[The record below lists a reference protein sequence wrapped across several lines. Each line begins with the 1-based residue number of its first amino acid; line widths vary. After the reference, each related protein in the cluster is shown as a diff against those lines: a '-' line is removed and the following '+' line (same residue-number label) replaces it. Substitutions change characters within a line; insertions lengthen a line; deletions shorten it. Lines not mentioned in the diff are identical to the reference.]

1 MQTIK
6 NQRNIYTDMKKENFI
21 QKYGAYA
28 VALVLFVAVA
38 CIYCLPALEGKVVQS
53 GDSTNAVSAVHESTE
68 YSKNTG
74 DYAFWTGSMFS
85 GMPNYQI
92 GGGRY
97 EANEWLKP
105 FRKIM
110 LKGHWSTPWVFI
122 TFFVCFYI
130 LMRAFNI
137 NKWLSIVG
145 ALATGFSS
153 YFFIIVQAGHNSK
166 TSSIALISVV
176 AAGFYLIFRKRYGL
190 GVVLTML
197 FTAIGFGNHPQMSY
211 YLFMMIG
218 LFFFAELYIHIKEK
232 RYKDLAVGSLLFFG
246 SLFVGLGT
254 GSSTIFVNKEYAE
267 QTMRGGHSD
276 LKKTSDRE
284 NKTKGLDLDYA
295 TAWSYGIDETLS
307 FIIPGVMGGA
317 STYDVGTDSELYKSL
332 VQHGI
337 PRQSAA
343 QFCANVPLYW
353 GDQPFTAGNVY
364 MGAIVCFLFVLGLL
378 IVKGPYKWAILAAT
392 LFSIFLAWGHNFM
405 WLTELFFNYFPMY
418 NKFRAVSSILIVA
431 EVAMPLLGFLAVKEL
446 MDGTLSREKAIKSI
460 YIAAGVTAG
469 LCLIIALFGGAMFD
483 FVAPIDGSIA
493 SQLPDFAYQGILD
506 ERTSLMKS
514 DAWRSFLFIV
524 LAAATL
530 WVYAQGKLKW
540 GYMVAILGVL
550 VVADMWPVNKRYL
563 NDSHF
568 VTKKNNNAAFQMQPY
583 EKQILQDKDPHFRVF
598 NLTTNTFNDARTSYY
613 LKSIGG
619 YSAAKLRRYQDLIDE
634 HISKMNWN
642 VIGML
647 NAKYIIVPEQ
657 KSGQAKVQLNPY
669 AMGNAWFVDTL
680 VVANDANEESEA
692 LNYLDLHTTAVL
704 DKEFAHHVKDFTPGT
719 DSTAVVKLTKYTPR
733 YLDYEYTT
741 SKPGTIVF
749 SEIYYPYGWKA
760 TIDGQ
765 PADIYRVNYMLR
777 AINVPAGAHKIH
789 MEFAPDSVKK
799 GDTIAMVCIV
809 IMYGT
814 ILLIIFLTVL
824 RTIRRR
830 KVNS

>member
-1 MQTIK
+1 
-6 NQRNIYTDMKKENFI
+6 MKKENFL

-28 VALVLFVAVA
+28 AALVLFVAIA
-38 CIYCLPALEGKVVQS
+38 CIYCSPALEGKVIRS
-53 GDSTNAVSAVHESTE
+53 GDSTSAAAAVHESTE
-68 YSKNTG
+68 YTRTTG
-74 DYAFWTGSMFS
+74 DYSFWTGSMFS

-92 GGGRY
+92 GGGHY
-97 EANEWLKP
+97 EANDWLKP

-122 TFFVCFYI
+122 IFFVCFYI

-176 AAGFYLIFRKRYGL
+176 AAGFFLIFRKRYGL

-218 LFFFAELYIHIKEK
+218 LFFFAELYTHIKEK
-232 RYKDLAVGSLLFFG
+232 RYKDLAIGSALFFG
-246 SLFVGLGT
+246 SLFIGLGT
-254 GSSTIFVNKEYAE
+254 GSSTIFVNQEYAE

-276 LKKTSDRE
+276 LQKVSDAE

-295 TAWSYGIDETLS
+295 TQWSYGIDESLS
-307 FIIPGVMGGA
+307 FLIPGVMGGA

-332 VQHGI
+332 VKNGV
-337 PRQSAA
+337 PRNSAA

-392 LFSIFLAWGHNFM
+392 LFSVALAWGHNFM
-405 WLTELFFNYFPMY
+405 PLTELFFKYFPMY

-431 EVAMPLLGFLAVKEL
+431 EVAMPLLGFLAIKAL
-446 MDGTLSREKAIKSI
+446 MDGTVAREKAMRSI
-460 YIAAGVTAG
+460 YVATGVTAG
-469 LCLIIALFGGAMFD
+469 ICLFIALFGGMVFD
-483 FVAPIDGSIA
+483 FKAPVDA
-493 SQLPDFAYQGILD
+493 SFASSLPDFAYQGILA
-506 ERTSLMKS
+506 EREALMKG

-530 WVYAQGKLKW
+530 WIYTKGWLKW

-550 VVADMWPVNKRYL
+550 VMADMWPVNKRYL
-563 NDSHF
+563 NDEHF
-568 VTKKNNNAAFQMQPY
+568 VTKRDNKAAFQMYPY
-583 EKQILQDKDPHFRVF
+583 EQQILQDKDPHFRVM
-598 NLTTNTFNDARTSYY
+598 NLTTSTFNDARTSYY

-619 YSAAKLRRYQDLIDE
+619 YSAAKLRRYQDLIDQ
-634 HISKMNWN
+634 HISKMNMG

-647 NAKYIIVPEQ
+647 NAKYFIVPDQ
-657 KSGQAKVQLNPY
+657 KTGQAIVQRNPY

-680 VVANDANEESEA
+680 QVVDTPNEESDA
-692 LNYLDLHTTAVL
+692 LNHIDLHTTAVL
-704 DKEFAHHVKDFTPGT
+704 DKEFASYVSNFTPGT
-719 DSTAVVKLTKYTPR
+719 DSTATVRLTKYTPR

-741 SKPGTIVF
+741 GKPGTIVF

-760 TIDGQ
+760 TIDGE

-777 AINVPAGAHKIH
+777 AINVPAGKHTIH
-789 MEFAPDSVKK
+789 MEFAPDSAKR
-799 GDTIAMVCIV
+799 GDTIALICIG
-809 IMYGT
+809 IMYAT
-814 ILLIIFLTVL
+814 ILFVIAFSIFRAV
-824 RTIRRR
+824 R
-830 KVNS
+830 KRKMQA

>member
-1 MQTIK
+1 
-6 NQRNIYTDMKKENFI
+6 MKKESLW
-21 QKYGAYA
+21 QRYGAYA
-28 VALVLFVAVA
+28 VALAIFVAIA
-38 CIYCLPALEGKVVQS
+38 CVYCAPALEGKVIQT
-53 GDSTNAVSAVHESTE
+53 GDGTSAAAAVHESTE

-74 DYAFWTGSMFS
+74 DYTFWTGSMFS

-97 EANEWLKP
+97 EANVWLKP
-105 FRKIM
+105 FRKVM
-110 LKGHWSTPWVFI
+110 LKGHYSTPWIFI
-122 TFFVCFYI
+122 IFFVCFYM

-190 GVVLTML
+190 GVVMTML

-211 YLFMMIG
+211 YLFMMVG
-218 LFFFAELYIHIKEK
+218 LFFLAEIYIHIKEK
-232 RYKDLAVGSLLFFG
+232 RYKDLAIGSLLFFG
-246 SLFVGLGT
+246 SLGIGLGT

-276 LKKTSDRE
+276 LQKVSDTE
-284 NKTKGLDLDYA
+284 NKTRGLDLDYA
-295 TAWSYGIDETLS
+295 TQWSYGIDESLS

-317 STYDVGTDSELYKSL
+317 SSYDVGTDSELYKSL
-332 VQHGI
+332 VKYGV

-392 LFSIFLAWGHNFM
+392 LFSVLLALGHNFM

-418 NKFRAVSSILIVA
+418 SKFRAVSSILIVA
-431 EVAMPLLGFLAVKEL
+431 EVAMPLLGFLAVKVL
-446 MDGTLSREKAIKSI
+446 MDGKLTREEAVKNI

-469 LCLIIALFGGAMFD
+469 LCLVIALFGGAMFD

-493 SQLPDFAYQGILD
+493 RQLPDFAYQGILA
-506 ERTSLMKS
+506 EREALMKS

-530 WVYAQGKLKW
+530 WVFAQGKLKW

-563 NDSHF
+563 NDNHF
-568 VTKKNNNAAFQMQPY
+568 VTKKSNNGAFQMQPH
-583 EKQILQDKDPHFRVF
+583 EKLILQDEDPHFRVM
-598 NLTTNTFNDARTSYY
+598 NLTTSTFNDARTSYY

-634 HISKMNWN
+634 HISKMNMN

-647 NAKYIIVPEQ
+647 NAKYFIVSD
-657 KSGQAKVQLNPY
+657 KKNGQPQVQLNPY

-680 VVANDANEESEA
+680 LVAENANEESDA
-692 LNYLDLHTTAVL
+692 LNYIDLHTTAVL
-704 DKEFAHHVKDFTPGT
+704 DKEFASYVEDFTPER
-719 DSTAVVKLTKYTPR
+719 DSMATVHLTKYTPR
-733 YLDYEYTT
+733 YLDYEYST

-777 AINVPAGAHKIH
+777 AINVPAGEHKIH
-789 MEFAPDSVKK
+789 MEFDPDSVKK

>member
-1 MQTIK
+1 
-6 NQRNIYTDMKKENFI
+6 MKKENFI

-28 VALVLFVAVA
+28 VALILFVVLA
-38 CIYCLPALEGKVVQS
+38 CIYCAPALEGKVIQS
-53 GDSTNAVSAVHESTE
+53 GDSTSAAAAVHESTE
-68 YSKNTG
+68 YSKSTG
-74 DYAFWTGSMFS
+74 DYTFWTGSMFS

-97 EANEWLKP
+97 EANVWLKP
-105 FRKIM
+105 FRNIM
-110 LKGHWSTPWVFI
+110 LKGHYSAPWIFI
-122 TFFVCFYI
+122 IFFVCFYA
-130 LMRAFNI
+130 LMRAFSI

-176 AAGFYLIFRKRYGL
+176 VAGFYLIFRKKYGL

-218 LFFFAELYIHIKEK
+218 LFFFAELYTHIKEK
-232 RYKDLAVGSLLFFG
+232 RYKDLAIGSLLFFG
-246 SLFVGLGT
+246 SLGIGLGT

-276 LKKTSDRE
+276 LAKTNDAE

-295 TAWSYGIDETLS
+295 TQWSYGIDESLS

-317 STYDVGTDSELYKSL
+317 SSYDVGTDSELYKSL
-332 VQHGI
+332 VKQGV

-392 LFSIFLAWGHNFM
+392 LFSALLALGHNFM

-446 MDGTLSREKAIKSI
+446 MDGTLTREKAIKSI
-460 YIAAGVTAG
+460 YIATGATAG

-493 SQLPDFAYQGILD
+493 SQLPDFVYQGILH
-506 ERTSLMKS
+506 ERATLMKS

-530 WVYAQGKLKW
+530 WIFVQGKLKW

-550 VVADMWPVNKRYL
+550 VIADMWPVNKRYL

-568 VTKKNNNAAFQMQPY
+568 VTKKNNNGAFQMQPH
-583 EKQILQDKDPHFRVF
+583 EKLILQDEDPHFRVM

-634 HISKMNWN
+634 HISKMNMN
-642 VIGML
+642 VIGMF
-647 NAKYIIVPEQ
+647 NAKYFIVRDK
-657 KSGQAKVQLNPY
+657 KSGQPQVQLNPY

-680 VVANDANEESEA
+680 AVVNNANEESDA
-692 LNYLDLHTTAVL
+692 LNYIDLHTTAVL
-704 DKEFAHHVKDFTPGT
+704 DKEFAGYVENFTPEH
-719 DSTAVVKLTKYTPR
+719 DPEAMVRLTKYTPR
-733 YLDYEYTT
+733 YLDYEYST

-777 AINVPAGAHKIH
+777 AINVPAGTHNIH
-789 MEFAPDSVKK
+789 MEFAPNSVKK
-799 GDTIAMVCIV
+799 GNTIAMTCVI

-814 ILLIIFLTVL
+814 MLVVIGLALYGVV
-824 RTIRRR
+824 RRR
-830 KVNS
+830 KENE

>member
-1 MQTIK
+1 M
-6 NQRNIYTDMKKENFI
+6 
-21 QKYGAYA
+21 
-28 VALVLFVAVA
+28 VLFVAIA
-38 CIYCLPALEGKVVQS
+38 CIYCSPALEGKVIRS
-53 GDSTNAVSAVHESTE
+53 GDSTSAAAAVHESTE
-68 YSKNTG
+68 YTRTTG
-74 DYAFWTGSMFS
+74 DYSFWTGSMFS

-92 GGGRY
+92 GGGHY
-97 EANEWLKP
+97 EANDWLKP

-122 TFFVCFYI
+122 IFFVCFYI

-166 TSSIALISVV
+166 TSSIALISVA
-176 AAGFYLIFRKRYGL
+176 AAGFYLIFRKRYGW

-232 RYKDLAVGSLLFFG
+232 RYKDLAIGSVLFFG
-246 SLFVGLGT
+246 SLFIGLGT
-254 GSSTIFVNKEYAE
+254 GSSTIFVNQEYAE

-276 LKKTSDRE
+276 LQKVSDAE

-295 TAWSYGIDETLS
+295 TQWSYGIDESLS
-307 FIIPGVMGGA
+307 FLIPGVMGGA

-332 VQHGI
+332 VKNGV
-337 PRQSAA
+337 PRNSAA

-392 LFSIFLAWGHNFM
+392 LFSVFLAWGHNFM
-405 WLTELFFNYFPMY
+405 PLTEFFFKYFPMY

-431 EVAMPLLGFLAVKEL
+431 EVAMPLLGFLAIKEL
-446 MDGTLSREKAIKSI
+446 MDGTIAREKAMKSI
-460 YIAAGVTAG
+460 YIATGVTAG
-469 LCLIIALFGGAMFD
+469 ICLFIALFGGVMFD
-483 FVAPIDGSIA
+483 FKAPVDAGFA
-493 SQLPDFAYQGILD
+493 SSLPDFAYQGILA
-506 ERTSLMKS
+506 EREALMKG

-530 WVYAQGKLKW
+530 WVYAKGWLKW

-550 VVADMWPVNKRYL
+550 VMADMWPVNKRYL
-563 NDSHF
+563 NDEHF
-568 VTKKNNNAAFQMQPY
+568 VTKRDNKAAFQMYPY
-583 EKQILQDKDPHFRVF
+583 EQQILQDKDPHFRVM

-619 YSAAKLRRYQDLIDE
+619 YSAAKLRRYQDLIDQ
-634 HISKMNWN
+634 HISKMNMG

-647 NAKYIIVPEQ
+647 NAKYFIVPDQ
-657 KSGQAKVQLNPY
+657 KGGQPAVQRNPF

-680 VVANDANEESEA
+680 QVVDTPNEESDA
-692 LNYLDLHTTAVL
+692 LNHIDLHTTAVL
-704 DKEFAHHVKDFTPGT
+704 DKEFAPYVSNFTPDT
-719 DSTAVVKLTKYTPR
+719 DSTATVRLTKYTPR

-741 SKPGTIVF
+741 DKPGTIVF

-760 TIDGQ
+760 TIDGE

-777 AINVPAGAHKIH
+777 AINVPAGKHTIH
-789 MEFAPDSVKK
+789 MEFAPDSAKR
-799 GDTIAMVCIV
+799 GDTIALICIG
-809 IMYGT
+809 IMYAT
-814 ILLIIFLTVL
+814 ILFVIAFSIFRAV
-824 RTIRRR
+824 RKR
-830 KVNS
+830 KVQA

>member
-1 MQTIK
+1 
-6 NQRNIYTDMKKENFI
+6 MKKENFL

-28 VALVLFVAVA
+28 AALVLFVAIA
-38 CIYCLPALEGKVVQS
+38 CIYCSPALEGKVIRS
-53 GDSTNAVSAVHESTE
+53 GDSTSAAAAVHESTE
-68 YSKNTG
+68 YTRTTG
-74 DYAFWTGSMFS
+74 DYSFWTGSMFS

-92 GGGRY
+92 GGGHY
-97 EANEWLKP
+97 EANDWLKP

-122 TFFVCFYI
+122 IFFVCFYI

-218 LFFFAELYIHIKEK
+218 LFFFAELYTHIKEK
-232 RYKDLAVGSLLFFG
+232 RYKDLAIGSALFFG
-246 SLFVGLGT
+246 SLFIGLGT
-254 GSSTIFVNKEYAE
+254 GSSTIFVNQEYAE

-276 LKKTSDRE
+276 LQKVSDAE

-295 TAWSYGIDETLS
+295 TQWSYGIDESLS
-307 FIIPGVMGGA
+307 FLIPGVMGGA

-332 VQHGI
+332 VKNGV
-337 PRQSAA
+337 PRNSAA

-392 LFSIFLAWGHNFM
+392 LFSVALAWGHNFM
-405 WLTELFFNYFPMY
+405 PLTELFFKYFPMY

-431 EVAMPLLGFLAVKEL
+431 EVAMPLLGFLAIKAL
-446 MDGTLSREKAIKSI
+446 MDGTVAREKAMKSI
-460 YIAAGVTAG
+460 YVATGVTAG
-469 LCLIIALFGGAMFD
+469 ICLFIALFGGMVFD
-483 FVAPIDGSIA
+483 FKAPVDA
-493 SQLPDFAYQGILD
+493 SFASSLPDFAYQGILA
-506 ERTSLMKS
+506 EREALMKG

-530 WVYAQGKLKW
+530 WLYTKGWLKW

-550 VVADMWPVNKRYL
+550 VMADMWPVNKRYL
-563 NDSHF
+563 NDEHF
-568 VTKKNNNAAFQMQPY
+568 VTKKDNKAAFQMYPY
-583 EKQILQDKDPHFRVF
+583 EKQILQDKDPHFRVM

-619 YSAAKLRRYQDLIDE
+619 YSAAKLRRYQDLIDQ
-634 HISKMNWN
+634 HISKMNMG

-647 NAKYIIVPEQ
+647 NAKYFIVPDQ
-657 KSGQAKVQLNPY
+657 KTGQAIVQRNPY

-680 VVANDANEESEA
+680 QVVDTPNEESDA
-692 LNYLDLHTTAVL
+692 LNHIDLHTTAVL
-704 DKEFAHHVKDFTPGT
+704 DKEFASYVSNFTPGA
-719 DSTAVVKLTKYTPR
+719 DSTATVRLTKYTPR

-741 SKPGTIVF
+741 GKPGTIVF

-760 TIDGQ
+760 TIDGE

-777 AINVPAGAHKIH
+777 AINVPAGKHTIH
-789 MEFAPDSVKK
+789 MEFAPDSAKR
-799 GDTIAMVCIV
+799 GDTIALICIG
-809 IMYGT
+809 IMYAT
-814 ILLIIFLTVL
+814 ILFVIAFSVF
-824 RTIRRR
+824 RAVR
-830 KVNS
+830 KRKMQA

>member
-1 MQTIK
+1 
-6 NQRNIYTDMKKENFI
+6 MKKENFL

-28 VALVLFVAVA
+28 AALVLFVAIA
-38 CIYCLPALEGKVVQS
+38 CIYCSPALEGKVIRS
-53 GDSTNAVSAVHESTE
+53 GDSTSAAAAVHESTE
-68 YSKNTG
+68 YTRTTG
-74 DYAFWTGSMFS
+74 DYSFWTGSMFS

-92 GGGRY
+92 GGGHY
-97 EANEWLKP
+97 EANDWLKP

-122 TFFVCFYI
+122 IFFVCFYI

-176 AAGFYLIFRKRYGL
+176 AAGFYLIFRKRYGW

-232 RYKDLAVGSLLFFG
+232 RYKNLAIGSALFFG
-246 SLFVGLGT
+246 SLFIGLGT
-254 GSSTIFVNKEYAE
+254 GSSTIFVNQEYAE

-276 LKKTSDRE
+276 LQKVSDAE

-295 TAWSYGIDETLS
+295 TQWSYGIDESLS
-307 FIIPGVMGGA
+307 FLIPGVMGGA

-332 VQHGI
+332 VKNGV
-337 PRQSAA
+337 PRNSAA

-392 LFSIFLAWGHNFM
+392 LFSVFLAWGHNFM
-405 WLTELFFNYFPMY
+405 PLTEFFFKYFPMY

-431 EVAMPLLGFLAVKEL
+431 EVAMPLLGFLAIKEL
-446 MDGTLSREKAIKSI
+446 MDGTIAREKAMKSI
-460 YIAAGVTAG
+460 YIATGVTAG
-469 LCLIIALFGGAMFD
+469 ICLFIALFGGVMFD
-483 FVAPIDGSIA
+483 FKAPVDAGFAPS
-493 SQLPDFAYQGILD
+493 LPDFAYQGILA
-506 ERTSLMKS
+506 EREALMKG

-530 WVYAQGKLKW
+530 WVYAKGWLKW

-550 VVADMWPVNKRYL
+550 VMADMWPVNKRYL
-563 NDSHF
+563 NDEHF
-568 VTKKNNNAAFQMQPY
+568 VTKRDNKAAFQMYPY
-583 EKQILQDKDPHFRVF
+583 EQQILQDKDPHFRVM

-619 YSAAKLRRYQDLIDE
+619 YSAAKLRRYQDLIDQ
-634 HISKMNWN
+634 HISKMNMG

-647 NAKYIIVPEQ
+647 NAKYFIVPDQ
-657 KSGQAKVQLNPY
+657 KGGQPAVQRNPF

-680 VVANDANEESEA
+680 QVVDTPNEESDA
-692 LNYLDLHTTAVL
+692 LNHIDLHTTAVL
-704 DKEFAHHVKDFTPGT
+704 DKEFAPYVSNFTPGT
-719 DSTAVVKLTKYTPR
+719 DSTATVRLTKYTPR

-741 SKPGTIVF
+741 GKPGTIVF

-760 TIDGQ
+760 TIDGE

-777 AINVPAGAHKIH
+777 AINVPAGKHTIH
-789 MEFAPDSVKK
+789 MEFAPDSAKR
-799 GDTIAMVCIV
+799 GDTIALICIG
-809 IMYGT
+809 IMYAT
-814 ILLIIFLTVL
+814 ILFVIAFSIFRAV
-824 RTIRRR
+824 RKR
-830 KVNS
+830 KVQA

>member
-1 MQTIK
+1 
-6 NQRNIYTDMKKENFI
+6 MKKENFL
-21 QKYGAYA
+21 QEYGAYA
-28 VALVLFVAVA
+28 AALVLFVAIA
-38 CIYCLPALEGKVVQS
+38 CIYCSPALEGKVIRS
-53 GDSTNAVSAVHESTE
+53 GDSTSAAAAVHESTE
-68 YSKNTG
+68 YTRTTG
-74 DYAFWTGSMFS
+74 DYSFWTGSMFS

-92 GGGRY
+92 GGGHY
-97 EANEWLKP
+97 EANDWLKP

-122 TFFVCFYI
+122 IFFVCFYI

-176 AAGFYLIFRKRYGL
+176 AAGFFLIFRKRYGL

-218 LFFFAELYIHIKEK
+218 LFFFAELYTHIKEK
-232 RYKDLAVGSLLFFG
+232 RYKDLAIGSALFFG
-246 SLFVGLGT
+246 SLFIGLGT
-254 GSSTIFVNKEYAE
+254 GSSTIFVNQEYAE

-276 LKKTSDRE
+276 LQKVSDAE

-295 TAWSYGIDETLS
+295 TQWSYGIDESLS
-307 FIIPGVMGGA
+307 FLIPGVMGGA

-332 VQHGI
+332 VKNGV
-337 PRQSAA
+337 PRNSAA

-392 LFSIFLAWGHNFM
+392 LFSVALAWGHNFM
-405 WLTELFFNYFPMY
+405 PLTELFFKYFPMY

-431 EVAMPLLGFLAVKEL
+431 EVAMPLLGFLAIKVL
-446 MDGTLSREKAIKSI
+446 MDGTVAREKAMKSI
-460 YIAAGVTAG
+460 YVATGVTAG
-469 LCLIIALFGGAMFD
+469 ICLFIALFGGMVFD
-483 FVAPIDGSIA
+483 FKAPVDA
-493 SQLPDFAYQGILD
+493 SFASSLPDFAYQGILA
-506 ERTSLMKS
+506 EREALMKG

-530 WVYAQGKLKW
+530 WIYTKGWLKW

-550 VVADMWPVNKRYL
+550 VMADMWPVNKRYL
-563 NDSHF
+563 NDEHF
-568 VTKKNNNAAFQMQPY
+568 VTKRDNKAAFQMYPY
-583 EKQILQDKDPHFRVF
+583 EQQILQDKDPHFRVM
-598 NLTTNTFNDARTSYY
+598 NLTTSTFNDARTSYY

-619 YSAAKLRRYQDLIDE
+619 YSAAKLRRYQDLIDQ
-634 HISKMNWN
+634 HISKMNMG

-647 NAKYIIVPEQ
+647 NAKYFIVPDQ
-657 KSGQAKVQLNPY
+657 KTGQAIVQRNPY

-680 VVANDANEESEA
+680 QVVDTPNEESDA
-692 LNYLDLHTTAVL
+692 LNHIDLHTTAVL
-704 DKEFAHHVKDFTPGT
+704 DKEFAPYVSNFTPGA
-719 DSTAVVKLTKYTPR
+719 DSTATVRLTKYTPR

-741 SKPGTIVF
+741 GKPGTIVF

-760 TIDGQ
+760 AIDGE

-777 AINVPAGAHKIH
+777 AINVPAGKHTIH
-789 MEFAPDSVKK
+789 MEFAPDSAKR
-799 GDTIAMVCIV
+799 GDTIALICIG
-809 IMYGT
+809 IMYAT
-814 ILLIIFLTVL
+814 ILFVIAFSIF
-824 RTIRRR
+824 RAAR
-830 KVNS
+830 KRKEEA

>member
-1 MQTIK
+1 
-6 NQRNIYTDMKKENFI
+6 MKKESFW
-21 QKYGAYA
+21 QRYGAYIA
-28 VALVLFVAVA
+28 AIVLFVAVA
-38 CIYCLPALEGKVVQS
+38 CVYCSPSLEGKVVRS
-53 GDSTNAVSAVHESTE
+53 GDGISATAAVHESVE
-68 YSKNTG
+68 YRKNTG
-74 DYAFWTGSMFS
+74 DYSFWTGSMFS

-92 GGGRY
+92 GGGHY
-97 EANEWLKP
+97 KANEWLKP

-110 LKGHWSTPWVFI
+110 LKGHNSAPWVFI
-122 TFFVCFYI
+122 IYFVCFFL

-153 YFFIIVQAGHNSK
+153 YFFIIVAAGHNSK

-176 AAGFYLIFRKRYGL
+176 AAGFYLIFRKRYGW

-218 LFFFAELYIHIKEK
+218 LFYIAELYIHIKEK
-232 RYKDLAVGSLLFFG
+232 RYKDLAIGSLLFFG
-246 SLFVGLGT
+246 SLGIALGT
-254 GSSTIFVNKEYAE
+254 GSSTIFVNQEYAE

-276 LKKTSDRE
+276 LKKASDTE

-295 TAWSYGIDETLS
+295 TQWSYGIDESLS

-317 STYDVGTDSELYKSL
+317 STYDVGTNSELYKSL
-332 VQHGI
+332 VKNGV

-353 GDQPFTAGNVY
+353 GEQPFTAGNVY

-392 LFSIFLAWGHNFM
+392 LFSVFLAWGHNFM
-405 WLTELFFNYFPMY
+405 PLTEFFFKYFPMY

-446 MDGTLSREKAIKSI
+446 MDGVIPRKETIKSI
-460 YIAAGVTAG
+460 YIAAGITAG
-469 LCLIIALFGGAMFD
+469 LCLVVALFGSALFNFMGPVD
-483 FVAPIDGSIA
+483 A
-493 SQLPDFAYQGILD
+493 SYAAQLPEFAYQGILN
-506 ERTSLMKS
+506 ERAALMKS

-524 LAAATL
+524 LAATTL
-530 WVYAQGKLKW
+530 WAFTKEWLKW
-540 GYMVAILGVL
+540 GYMVTILGVL
-550 VVADMWPVNKRYL
+550 IVADMWPINKRYF
-563 NDSHF
+563 NDSSF
-568 VTKKNNNAAFQMQPY
+568 VAKKSNNTAFQMQPY

-598 NLTTNTFNDARTSYY
+598 NLTTSTFNDARTSYY

-619 YSAAKLRRYQDLIDE
+619 YHAAKLRRYQDLIDN
-634 HISKMNWN
+634 HISKMNMN
-642 VIGML
+642 VISML
-647 NAKYIIVPEQ
+647 NAKYFIVPDK
-657 KSGQAKVQLNPY
+657 KSGQAQAQLNPY

-680 VVANDANEESEA
+680 MVVDTPNEESDA
-692 LNYLDLHTTAVL
+692 LNYLDLSTTAVL
-704 DKEFAHHVKDFTPGT
+704 DKEFVGYVENFTPER
-719 DSTAVVKLTKYTPR
+719 DTAASVRLTQYTPR

-760 TIDGQ
+760 TIDGI
-765 PADIYRVNYMLR
+765 PVDIYRVNYMLR
-777 AINVPAGAHKIH
+777 AINVPAGTHSIH
-789 MEFAPDSVKK
+789 MEFDPDSVKK
-799 GDTIAMVCIV
+799 GDTLAMICI
-809 IMYGT
+809 ILMYAS
-814 ILLIIFLTVL
+814 ILFIIGMSAFNAV
-824 RTIRRR
+824 RKRRE
-830 KVNS
+830 

>member
-1 MQTIK
+1 
-6 NQRNIYTDMKKENFI
+6 MKKENFL

-28 VALVLFVAVA
+28 AALVLFVAIA
-38 CIYCLPALEGKVVQS
+38 CIYCSPALEGKVIRS
-53 GDSTNAVSAVHESTE
+53 GDSTSAAAAVHESTE
-68 YSKNTG
+68 YTRTTG
-74 DYAFWTGSMFS
+74 DYSFWTGSMFS

-92 GGGRY
+92 GGGHY
-97 EANEWLKP
+97 EANDWLKP

-122 TFFVCFYI
+122 IFFVCFYI

-176 AAGFYLIFRKRYGL
+176 AAGFYLIFRKRYGW

-232 RYKDLAVGSLLFFG
+232 RYKDLAIGSALFFG
-246 SLFVGLGT
+246 SLFIGLGT
-254 GSSTIFVNKEYAE
+254 GSSTIFVNQEYAE

-276 LKKTSDRE
+276 LQKVSDAE

-295 TAWSYGIDETLS
+295 TQWSYGIDESLS
-307 FIIPGVMGGA
+307 FLIPGVMGGA

-332 VQHGI
+332 VKNGV
-337 PRQSAA
+337 PRNSAA

-392 LFSIFLAWGHNFM
+392 LFSVFLAWGHNFM
-405 WLTELFFNYFPMY
+405 PLTEFFFKYFPMY

-431 EVAMPLLGFLAVKEL
+431 EVAMPLLGFLAIKEL
-446 MDGTLSREKAIKSI
+446 MDGTIAREKAMKSI
-460 YIAAGVTAG
+460 YIATGVTAG
-469 LCLIIALFGGAMFD
+469 ICLFIALFGGVVFD
-483 FVAPIDGSIA
+483 FKAPVDAGFA
-493 SQLPDFAYQGILD
+493 SSLPDFAYQGILA
-506 ERTSLMKS
+506 EREALMKG

-530 WVYAQGKLKW
+530 WVYTKGWLKW

-550 VVADMWPVNKRYL
+550 VMADMWPVNKRYL
-563 NDSHF
+563 NDEHF
-568 VTKKNNNAAFQMQPY
+568 VTKRDNKAAFQMYPY
-583 EKQILQDKDPHFRVF
+583 EQQILQDKDPHFRVM

-619 YSAAKLRRYQDLIDE
+619 YSAAKLRRYQDLIDQ
-634 HISKMNWN
+634 HISKMNMG

-647 NAKYIIVPEQ
+647 NAKYFIVPDQ
-657 KSGQAKVQLNPY
+657 KGGQPAVQRNPF

-680 VVANDANEESEA
+680 QVVDTPNEESDA
-692 LNYLDLHTTAVL
+692 LNHIDLHTTAVL
-704 DKEFAHHVKDFTPGT
+704 DKEFAPYVSNFTPGT
-719 DSTAVVKLTKYTPR
+719 DSTATVRLTKYTPR

-741 SKPGTIVF
+741 GKPGTIVF

-760 TIDGQ
+760 TIDGE

-777 AINVPAGAHKIH
+777 AINVPAGKHTIH
-789 MEFAPDSVKK
+789 MEFAPDSAKR
-799 GDTIAMVCIV
+799 GDTIALICIG
-809 IMYGT
+809 IMYAT
-814 ILLIIFLTVL
+814 ILFVIAFSIFRAV
-824 RTIRRR
+824 RKR
-830 KVNS
+830 KVQA

>member
-1 MQTIK
+1 
-6 NQRNIYTDMKKENFI
+6 MKKENFW
-21 QKYGAYA
+21 QRYGAYVA
-28 VALVLFVAVA
+28 ALVLFVAVA
-38 CIYCLPALEGKVVQS
+38 CVYCAPALEGKVIQS
-53 GDSTNAVSAVHESTE
+53 GDSTSAAAAVHESTE

-74 DYAFWTGSMFS
+74 DYTFWTGSMFS

-97 EANEWLKP
+97 EANVWLKP

-110 LKGHWSTPWVFI
+110 LKGHYSTPWIFI
-122 TFFVCFYI
+122 IFFVCFYA

-176 AAGFYLIFRKRYGL
+176 VGGFYLIFRKRYGL

-218 LFFFAELYIHIKEK
+218 LFFFAELYTHIKEK
-232 RYKDLAVGSLLFFG
+232 RYKDLAIGSLLFFG
-246 SLFVGLGT
+246 SLGIGLGT

-276 LKKTSDRE
+276 LAKVSDAE

-295 TAWSYGIDETLS
+295 TQWSYGIDESLS

-317 STYDVGTDSELYKSL
+317 STYDVGTDSELFKSL
-332 VQHGI
+332 VKQGV

-392 LFSIFLAWGHNFM
+392 LFSALLALGHNFM

-446 MDGTLSREKAIKSI
+446 MDGTLAREKAIKSI

-469 LCLIIALFGGAMFD
+469 LCLVIALFGGVMFD
-483 FVAPIDGSIA
+483 FVAPIDGTIA
-493 SQLPDFAYQGILD
+493 RQLPDFAYQGILA
-506 ERTSLMKS
+506 EREALMKS

-530 WVYAQGKLKW
+530 WVFAQGKLKW

-563 NDSHF
+563 NENHF
-568 VTKKNNNAAFQMQPY
+568 VTKKSNKAAFQMQPY
-583 EKQILQDKDPHFRVF
+583 EKLILQDEDPHFRVM
-598 NLTTNTFNDARTSYY
+598 NLTTSTFNDARTSYY

-634 HISKMNWN
+634 HISKMNMN

-647 NAKYIIVPEQ
+647 NAKYFIVSDK
-657 KSGQAKVQLNPY
+657 KSGQPQVQLNPY

-680 VVANDANEESEA
+680 LVAENANEESDA
-692 LNYLDLHTTAVL
+692 LNYIDLHTTAVL
-704 DKEFAHHVKDFTPGT
+704 DKEFASYVEEFTPER
-719 DSTAVVKLTKYTPR
+719 DSMATVHLTKYTPR
-733 YLDYEYTT
+733 YLDYEYST

-777 AINVPAGAHKIH
+777 AINVPAGEHKIH
-789 MEFAPDSVKK
+789 MEFDPDSVKK
-799 GDTIAMVCIV
+799 GNAIAMACVI
-809 IMYGT
+809 IMYVT
-814 ILLIIFLTVL
+814 ILVVIGLALYGA
-824 RTIRRR
+824 IRRR
-830 KVNS
+830 KEKK

>member
-1 MQTIK
+1 M
-6 NQRNIYTDMKKENFI
+6 ENKSLL

-28 VALVLFVAVA
+28 VALVLFIAIA
-38 CIYCLPALEGKVVQS
+38 CIYCSPSLEGKVIHS
-53 GDSTNAVSAVHESTE
+53 GDSTSAAAAVHESTE
-68 YSKNTG
+68 YTRNTG
-74 DYAFWTGSMFS
+74 DYSFWTGSMFS

-92 GGGRY
+92 GGGHY
-97 EANEWLKP
+97 EANDWLKP

-110 LKGHWSTPWVFI
+110 LKGHWSTPWIFI
-122 TFFVCFYI
+122 IFFVCFYM
-130 LMRAFNI
+130 LMRAFSI

-176 AAGFYLIFRKRYGL
+176 AAGFYLIFRKRYGW

-232 RYKDLAVGSLLFFG
+232 RYKDLAIGSLLFFG
-246 SLFVGLGT
+246 SLIVGLGT
-254 GSSTIFVNKEYAE
+254 GSSTIFVNQEYAE

-276 LKKTSDRE
+276 LKKSTDSE

-295 TAWSYGIDETLS
+295 TQWSYGIDESLS

-317 STYDVGTDSELYKSL
+317 SSYDVGTDSELYKSL
-332 VQHGI
+332 VKHGV
-337 PRQSAA
+337 PRNSAA
-343 QFCANVPLYW
+343 QFCSNVPLYW

-392 LFSIFLAWGHNFM
+392 LFSVFLAWGHNFM
-405 WLTELFFNYFPMY
+405 PLTEFFFKYFPLY

-431 EVAMPLLGFLAVKEL
+431 EITMPLLGFLAVKVL
-446 MDGTLSREKAIKSI
+446 MDGTITREKATKNI
-460 YIAAGVTAG
+460 YIAAGITAG
-469 LCLIIALFGGAMFD
+469 LCLFIALFGSMVFD
-483 FVAPIDGSIA
+483 FHAPIDAGLA
-493 SQLPDFAYQGILD
+493 SQLPEFAYQGILD
-506 ERTSLMKS
+506 ERASLMRS
-514 DAWRSFLFIV
+514 DALRSFLFIV
-524 LAAATL
+524 LASVTL
-530 WVYAQGKLKW
+530 WVFVKGWLKW
-540 GYMVAILGVL
+540 SYMVAILGVL
-550 VVADMWPVNKRYL
+550 VLADMWPINKRYL

-568 VTKKNNNAAFQMQPY
+568 VTKKNNTAAFQMQPY
-583 EKQILQDKDPHFRVF
+583 EKQILQDKDPHFRVL
-598 NLTTNTFNDARTSYY
+598 NLASNTFNDARTSYY

-634 HISKMNWN
+634 HISKMNMN

-647 NAKYIIVPEQ
+647 NAKYFILPDR
-657 KSGQAKVQLNPY
+657 KSGQTTVQRNPY

-680 VVANDANEESEA
+680 QIVNTANEESEA
-692 LNYLDLHTTAVL
+692 LNHINMHTTAVL
-704 DKEFAHHVKDFTPGT
+704 DKEFAAHVQDFTPGR
-719 DSTAVVKLTKYTPR
+719 DSTASVHLTKYTPR

-760 TIDGQ
+760 TIDGN

-777 AINVPAGAHKIH
+777 AINVPAGKHTIH

-799 GDTIAMVCIV
+799 GDTIAMICIF
-809 IMYGT
+809 IMYAS
-814 ILLIIFLTVL
+814 ILLIIALSIYRAV
-824 RTIRRR
+824 R
-830 KVNS
+830 KQKTKG